1 MTRIFALR
9 PYPNGLPAGGAGW
22 AERAPNELQTGI
34 SPALSSPQT
43 IPNPETSAPANEQL
57 SVPTVQKPD
66 PKPAQQPI
74 FNIAIIAHVDHG
86 KTTLVDAM
94 LRQSGTFRA
103 NEAVAERVMDSN
115 DLERERGITILAK
128 NTALYYHGNKIN
140 IVDTPGHAD
149 FGGEVERALKMVDG
163 VLLLVDA
170 SEGPLPQTRYVLSKA
185 LEAKLTPLVVI
196 NKIDRP
202 DARAQEVLNEVYD
215 LFIDLDADES
225 MLDFPVL
232 YTNGKL
238 GTATL
243 DLATPGADLQPLFEQ
258 IVQTIPV
265 AAGDPAGPLQILVT
279 NLDYSDYLGRLAIG
293 RVFNGTMRT
302 GQEYNVAR
310 IDGTFSKHKI
320 TKLFSFSG
328 LKRIDIDETQV
339 GDIVAIAGIPG
350 ITIGESFCDVE
361 DPQPLPRIVIDEPT
375 IAIQFNVNN
384 SPFAGREGRWV
395 TSRNLR
401 DRLEKELLTNVSLKM
416 LETGSPDAFK
426 VLGRGELQLAILIEM
441 MRREGFEMM
450 VSRPEIVTKRID
462 GQLMEPV
469 EQLMIDIPESFV
481 GTVIER
487 LGPRKGEMTKM
498 TNHGSGRVRMEFR
511 IPSRGLIGLRSE
523 MLTETRGT
531 IVMNAILDGYVEYQ
545 GEIPQRTTGAIVSDR
560 QGVTTPYALEGIQE
574 RGMLFVPEGT
584 EVYEGMIIGEHSRDK
599 DIDVN
604 CVREKRLTNMRAST
618 ADEAVRLV
626 PFKSLTLE
634 QAIEFIAEDE
644 LVEVTPKSLR
654 LRKQVL
660 QANRRPRKN
669 QPADSPA

>member
-1 MTRIFALR
+1 V
-9 PYPNGLPAGGAGW
+9 
-22 AERAPNELQTGI
+22 
-34 SPALSSPQT
+34 SSPQT
-43 IPNPETSAPANEQL
+43 IPNPEIATPQNDPV
-57 SVPTVQKPD
+57 SVPTVQKPS
-66 PKPAQQPI
+66 QQPI

-115 DLERERGITILAK
+115 DLERERGITIMAK

-202 DARAQEVLNEVYD
+202 DARVQEVLNEVYD

-232 YTNGKL
+232 YTNGKV

-258 IVQTIPV
+258 IIQTIPV
-265 AAGDPAGPLQILVT
+265 AKGDPAGPLQILVT

-310 IDGTFSKHKI
+310 VDGTFSKHKI

-328 LKRIDIDETQV
+328 LKRIDIDETQT

-350 ITIGESFCDVE
+350 ITIGESFCDLE
-361 DPQPLPRIVIDEPT
+361 DPQPLPRITIDEPT

-462 GQLMEPV
+462 GKLMEPV

-531 IVMNAILDGYVEYQ
+531 IVMNAILDGHIAYQ
-545 GEIPQRTTGAIVSDR
+545 GEIPQRVSGAIVADR
-560 QGVTTPYALEGIQE
+560 LGTTTAYALEGLQE
-574 RGMLFVPEGT
+574 RGSLFVPDGT

-660 QANRRPRKN
+660 QANRRPRKG
-669 QPADSPA
+669 QPADATA